1 MNQAKR
7 KIQDLR
13 SAEIAAETRG
23 DIDLLIKLKEERLLL
38 ELEVV
43 RFAKKGDN
51 KVIIF
56 KPQKQH
62 EIKAVSMEKVGLD
75 YIPLIK
81 GAYNVLAGRGGS
93 GKSAVALKSMLL
105 WLKCNPKKQ
114 GLAFFTEDG
123 IEEIK
128 SRTEII
134 CRNSNLD
141 LGLIDRINYICLDND
156 DRIKWIGTSKNGY
169 TIREDYINSVIEY
182 CIEHKIEYIILDPL
196 KRFHRLSENSNDDMD
211 VLVRDVFTKIAVD
224 TKAVVLVLHHS
235 NKGENGGARGAST
248 ITDSARIAWQIGR
261 YFTKGADGKLTEN
274 LEKKGKIQLEVIK
287 DNMGIESLCRI
298 RNNEDKSID
307 NPLISG
313 GFNASPIVVE
323 FEDKASIP
331 SIF

>member
-1 MNQAKR
+1 MNKIKKQ
-7 KIQDLR
+7 IQDLR
-13 SAEIAAETRG
+13 SAEIAAQTRG
-23 DIDLLIKLKEERLLL
+23 DIDLLIQLKEERLLL
-38 ELEVV
+38 ELEIV
-43 RFAKKGDN
+43 RFAKKSDS

-56 KPQKQH
+56 KPQKQNL
-62 EIKAVSMEKVGLD
+62 IKPVSMEKVGLD
-75 YIPLIK
+75 YIPFIK
-81 GAYNVLAGRGGS
+81 GAYNVLSGRGGS

-105 WLKCNPKKQ
+105 WLRCNPKKQ

-128 SRTEII
+128 SRVEII
-134 CRNSNLD
+134 CRNSNID
-141 LGLIDRINYICLDND
+141 LEIADRIDYICLDND
-156 DRIKWIGTSKNGY
+156 DRIKWIESNKNGY
-169 TIREDYINSVIEY
+169 KIREDYIASVIEH
-182 CIEHKIEYIILDPL
+182 CLENKIEYIILDPL

-224 TKAVVLVLHHS
+224 TKSVLVVLHHS

-261 YFTKGADGKLTEN
+261 YFIKGQDGKLTESID
-274 LEKKGKIQLEVIK
+274 KKGKIQLEIIK

-307 NPLISG
+307 NPLVSG
-313 GFNASPIVVE
+313 GFSNIPIITE
-323 FEDKASIP
+323 FETSFDIP